1 METNM
6 GMKRDSL
13 EWQLNRAST
22 ALSAFEKE
30 LDQNQVAADARP
42 RNAKWRNL
50 NARCRQ
56 LRSRLNAVAKVE
68 ANNAEVSQRKAASSA
83 EAASAS

>member
-1 METNM
+1 M
-6 GMKRDSL
+6 GMKRDNL

-30 LDQNQVAADARP
+30 LDGKQIAADARL

-50 NARCRQ
+50 NAVCRQ
-56 LRSRLNAVAKVE
+56 LRRRLTAVAKLE
-68 ANNAEVSQRKAASSA
+68 ANNAEVAQRKAAGSA
-83 EAASAS
+83 EATAAG